1 MLSSFHTLGYFLL
14 FQDVSLAKDSLTQ
27 LLFTNIF
34 LLNPF
39 GNSTGYLLAANVR
52 TLSRAFFPPG
62 LDLIAFGNLYVS
74 PAYFYC
80 TSSNWNPV

>member
-1 MLSSFHTLGYFLL
+1 MLGYFLFFL
-14 FQDVSLAKDSLTQ
+14 AVSLAEDSFTQ

-39 GNSTGYLLAANVR
+39 GNSTGYFLAVNVR

-62 LDLIAFGNLYVS
+62 LGLIAFGNLCVS
-74 PAYFYC
+74 PVYFYC